1 MKNLCINGSAQ
12 FKPTLFKL
20 CVCVY
25 VKCQVVFCA
34 VDQDEEGMQGVCMRW
49 GSSILFYLR

>member
-20 CVCVY
+20 CVCVLCVCVCVLCVCVC

-34 VDQDEEGMQGVCMRW
+34 VDQDEEGVCMR
-49 GSSILFYLR
+49 